1 MKTKFTILMS
11 LLVATLMLAVAGCAT
26 SREATTTDL
35 LNRAGF
41 KAMLA
46 TTFEK
51 QQHLKTIKPDQIS
64 TVKTADGRLFYVYP
78 LHSENLLYV
87 GRAAEYAKYQNLRQ
101 DLQSQEATVKAERSV
116 RSDVSWTDQVES
128 GSSWSDVWSAPADE

>member
-1 MKTKFTILMS
+1 MKTKLTRLMS
-11 LLVATLMLAVAGCAT
+11 LLAATLMLVVAGCAT
-26 SREATTTDL
+26 SRETTTIDL
-35 LNRAGF
+35 LKRAGF

-51 QQHLKTIKPDQIS
+51 QQHLKTIKADRIS
-64 TVKTADGRLFYVYP
+64 SVKTAGGQLFYVYP
-78 LHSENLLYV
+78 LHGKNMLYV
-87 GRAAEYAKYQNLRQ
+87 GKAAEYATYQNLRQ
-101 DLQSQEATVKAERSV
+101 NLQSEEATLKAERST